1 MDKFMLI
8 FHGDAQTEQDYAN
21 QSPEALQA
29 ELQKWNTWIGQI
41 AAQGRLV
48 GAEALAP
55 GGKTL
60 TAAGQVHTDG
70 PYTEGKEIVGGYL
83 TLKATSLDEAVQ
95 LSQGCPVFETN
106 GTVEVRPVVNF
117 EQ

>member
-1 MDKFMLI
+1 MDKFMLL
-8 FHGDAQTEQDYAN
+8 FHGNAQAQQDFAN

-29 ELQKWNTWIGQI
+29 ELQKWNNWIGGI

-48 GAEALAP
+48 GGEALAP

-70 PYTEGKEIVGGYL
+70 PYTEGKEVVSGYL
-83 TLKATSLDEAVQ
+83 TLKAVSLDEAVQ
-95 LSQGCPVFETN
+95 LAQGCPVFETN
-106 GTVEVRPVVNF
+106 GSVEVRPVTNF

>member
-1 MDKFMLI
+1 MDMFMLI
-8 FHGDAQTEQDYAN
+8 FRDDAQAEQDYAN
-21 QSPEALQA
+21 QSPEARQA
-29 ELQKWNTWIGQI
+29 ELQKWNSWIGSI

-60 TAAGQVHTDG
+60 TAAGTVHTDG
-70 PYTEGKEIVGGYL
+70 PYTEGKEIVGYL
-83 TLKATSLDEAVQ
+83 TLKAGSLEEAAQ
-95 LSQGCPVFETN
+95 LAQGCPVFETN
-106 GTVEVRPVVNF
+106 GTVEIRPVINF